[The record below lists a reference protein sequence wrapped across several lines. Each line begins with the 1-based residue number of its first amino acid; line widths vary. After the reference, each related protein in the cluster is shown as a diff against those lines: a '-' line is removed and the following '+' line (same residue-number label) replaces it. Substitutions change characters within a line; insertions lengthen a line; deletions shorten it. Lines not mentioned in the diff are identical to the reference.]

1 MEGGNGA
8 KALEAEMTDSGENH
22 TGLNAETEQLV
33 AQADGM
39 RQAGFFAEARAI
51 LTDVLAA
58 HPDHALGRLV
68 LALLHLDLGEQ
79 DESRLVMEAA
89 LSNLSSVPEGQADPL
104 APIQD
109 EMISQA
115 EESLPPA
122 EAATPFATDSPFV
135 NPTMANLLEQQG
147 HAKEAEALR
156 SAIDEREPAPFVA
169 EEQPEEDVLAGEM
182 GTGSD
187 KLAVIATLERWL
199 DNVHRGAA

>member
-1 MEGGNGA
+1 MADSGGNHEGS
-8 KALEAEMTDSGENH
+8 KLD
-22 TGLNAETEQLV
+22 TEQLV
-33 AQADGM
+33 VQADGM

-51 LTDVLAA
+51 LTEILAE
-58 HPDHALGRLV
+58 HPDHAMGRLV
-68 LALLHLDLGEQ
+68 LALVHLDLGEQ
-79 DESRLVMEAA
+79 DQSRSVLEAA
-89 LSNLSSVPEGQADPL
+89 LSSLPSPAESVPDPL
-104 APIQD
+104 APIQA
-109 EMISQA
+109 EMNSQT
-115 EESLPPA
+115 EESLSHS
-122 EAATPFATDSPFV
+122 EVATPFATDSPFV

-156 SAIDEREPAPFVA
+156 SAIDEREPAPFAA

>member
-1 MEGGNGA
+1 
-8 KALEAEMTDSGENH
+8 MTDSGEKDS
-22 TGLNAETEQLV
+22 GLNPETEQLV
-33 AQADGM
+33 VQADGM

-68 LALLHLDLGEQ
+68 LALVHLDLGEQ

-89 LSNLSSVPEGQADPL
+89 LSNFSSVPEGQMDPL

-115 EESLPPA
+115 EESQESISES

-147 HAKEAEALR
+147 HAEEAEALR
-156 SAIDEREPAPFVA
+156 SAIDEREPVPFAA
-169 EEQPEEDVLAGEM
+169 EEQPEEDVLAGET

-199 DNVHRGAA
+199 SNVHRGAA

>member
-1 MEGGNGA
+1 MA
-8 KALEAEMTDSGENH
+8 DRGENH
-22 TGLNAETEQLV
+22 MGSNADTEQLV
-33 AQADGM
+33 VQADGM

-68 LALLHLDLGEQ
+68 LALVHLDLGEQ
-79 DESRLVMEAA
+79 DESRSVLEAA
-89 LSNLSSVPEGQADPL
+89 LANLSSVPAGAVDPL
-104 APIQD
+104 ASVQD

-115 EESLPPA
+115 EDLEEPLPPA
-122 EAATPFATDSPFV
+122 EVATPFAEDSPFV

-147 HAKEAEALR
+147 HAEEAEALR
-156 SAIDEREPAPFVA
+156 SAIGDREPETLVVEGQL
-169 EEQPEEDVLAGEM
+169 EENVEMPAQDVLAGET

-199 DNVHRGAA
+199 SNVHRGAA

>member
-1 MEGGNGA
+1 MADSGGNHEGS
-8 KALEAEMTDSGENH
+8 KLD
-22 TGLNAETEQLV
+22 TEQLV
-33 AQADGM
+33 VQADGM

-51 LTDVLAA
+51 LTEILAE
-58 HPDHALGRLV
+58 HPDHAMGRLV
-68 LALLHLDLGEQ
+68 LALVHLDLGEQ
-79 DESRLVMEAA
+79 DQSRLVLEAA
-89 LSNLSSVPEGQADPL
+89 LSSLPSPAESVPDPL

-109 EMISQA
+109 EMNSQA
-115 EESLPPA
+115 EESE
-122 EAATPFATDSPFV
+122 EALSGSEPATPFATDSPFV

-156 SAIDEREPAPFVA
+156 SAIDEREPAPLAA

-199 DNVHRGAA
+199 DNLHRGAA